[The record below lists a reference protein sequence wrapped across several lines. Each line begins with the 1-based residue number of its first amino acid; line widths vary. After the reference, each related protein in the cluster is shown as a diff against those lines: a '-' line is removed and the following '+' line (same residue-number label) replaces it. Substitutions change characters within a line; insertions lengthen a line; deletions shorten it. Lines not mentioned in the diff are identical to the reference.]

1 MRGHAVLLLEGDG
14 VAFDLS
20 PISSDRLLSLV
31 SLLDLLDQCF
41 RIDTMV
47 RSCLLEGLVALA
59 ISTAVTVP
67 YVAAQEGD
75 FSNPG
80 NLYRPR
86 FRYWQV
92 LISVFSSIYG

>member
-1 MRGHAVLLLEGDG
+1 MGSAFTISLISSTRHPRLLL
-14 VAFDLS
+14 
-20 PISSDRLLSLV
+20 LLG
-31 SLLDLLDQCF
+31 LLAQYPK
-41 RIDTMV
+41 IDTMV
-47 RSCLLEGLVALA
+47 RSCLLEGLLALA

-92 LISVFSSIYG
+92 LMPTRFVPVCSLADQTTQAP

>member
-1 MRGHAVLLLEGDG
+1 
-14 VAFDLS
+14 
-20 PISSDRLLSLV
+20 
-31 SLLDLLDQCF
+31 
-41 RIDTMV
+41 MV
-47 RSCLLEGLVALA
+47 RSCLLEGLLALA
-59 ISTAVTVP
+59 VSTAVTVP

-92 LISVFSSIYG
+92 FIPVSPSI